1 MANTYTDTITEV
13 LYGTMEKIQQEPV
26 GLLQSVERN
35 VSDVTMA
42 SFGKNVESLVTGDV
56 TVTSSTS
63 YTPQMDDVDGPA
75 DSDTKDTFKLSNHI
89 YFDISILP
97 EHQRHAN
104 NTIGWS
110 KVLSQRLLKGFR
122 AARNQME
129 SELAT
134 AMYKGASKAVGTA
147 GTTPFASNYDL
158 IEDGMKILVDQG
170 VNRYQ
175 GDISLTMNTAASSN
189 IRKLANLQNVNT
201 SGNEA
206 LLRQGILLPL
216 NGVNLRESGQIASHT
231 KGTGSG
237 YLVDLSAGYAAG
249 STTIHVDTG
258 TGTILAGDVITF
270 GSDTTEYV
278 VKTGFD
284 GDGDGDIVIAGPGLK
299 TAIDNNDAVTIK
311 DSYAANLLYTS
322 SAAEFASRA
331 PDLGEDKAIFRST
344 ISDEVANFN
353 WAYSIYPGV
362 GMQRLRVETFT
373 GYKVWNPY
381 QLLLVKG

>member
-13 LYGTMEKIQQEPV
+13 LYGTMEQIQQEPT

-42 SFGKNVESLVTGDV
+42 SFGENVESLVTGDV
-56 TVTSSTS
+56 TVTSATS
-63 YTPQMDDVDGPA
+63 FTPQMDDVDAPD
-75 DSDTKDTFKLSNHI
+75 DSDSKDTFKLTNHI
-89 YFDISILP
+89 YFDIAILP

-110 KVLSQRLLKGFR
+110 KVLNQRFLKGFR
-122 AARNQME
+122 AARNQLE

-134 AMYKGASKAVGTA
+134 VMYKGASKAVGTA

-158 IEDGMKILVDQG
+158 IEDGMKVLVDQG
-170 VNRYQ
+170 VSRYQ
-175 GDISLTMNTAASSN
+175 GDISLTMDTSASAN
-189 IRKLANLQNVNT
+189 LRKLANLQNVNT
-201 SGNEA
+201 SGTNA

-231 KGTGSG
+231 KGTGAG
-237 YLVDLSAGYAAG
+237 YLVDLTAGYAAG

-270 GSDTTEYV
+270 GSDATEYV
-278 VKTGFD
+278 VKTGFA
-284 GDGDGDIVIAGPGLK
+284 GDGDGDIVISSPGLK
-299 TAIDNNDAVTIK
+299 SAISDGDAVTIK
-311 DSYAANLLYTS
+311 DSYTANMLYAST
-322 SAAEFASRA
+322 AAEFASRA
-331 PDLGEDKAIFRST
+331 PDLGDDKAIFRST

-353 WAYSIYPGV
+353 WVYSIYPGV

-373 GYKVWNPY
+373 GYKVWNPF
-381 QLLLVKG
+381 QIINVKG